1 MRNQM
6 AIILKQELR
15 NIALK
20 ERENFGFTQD
30 QMSEHLVM
38 STRSYCDIECGET
51 SCGTLTTVLLLMSL
65 PDPNVFLRDLKH
77 KFDVLYAKEQAR
89 V

>member
-6 AIILKQELR
+6 EIILKQELR

-20 ERENFGFTQD
+20 ERGEYGFTQD

-51 SCGTLTTVLLLMSL
+51 SCGALTTVLLLMSL
-65 PDPNVFLRDLKH
+65 SDPNAFLRDLKC
-77 KFDVLYAKEQAR
+77 KFEALYVKELTK